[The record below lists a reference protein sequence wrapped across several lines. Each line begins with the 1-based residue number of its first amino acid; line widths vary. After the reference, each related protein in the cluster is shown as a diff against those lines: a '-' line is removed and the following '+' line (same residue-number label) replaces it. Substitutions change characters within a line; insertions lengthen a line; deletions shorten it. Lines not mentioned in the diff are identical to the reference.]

1 MGSDDVRRKLIEVA
15 EDKGSSICDLR
26 RQWIGEMYE
35 LGCLTHEKYLLLM
48 GWIEAE
54 EAVEML
60 DCQILDYHETMF
72 PDPGHDSLDFNED
85 SHDFLPSQ

>member
-1 MGSDDVRRKLIEVA
+1 MGSDDVRCRLIEVA

-54 EAVEML
+54 EAVESL
-60 DCQILDYHETMF
+60 DYQILDYYKTIG
-72 PDPGHDSLDFNED
+72 P
-85 SHDFLPSQ
+85 